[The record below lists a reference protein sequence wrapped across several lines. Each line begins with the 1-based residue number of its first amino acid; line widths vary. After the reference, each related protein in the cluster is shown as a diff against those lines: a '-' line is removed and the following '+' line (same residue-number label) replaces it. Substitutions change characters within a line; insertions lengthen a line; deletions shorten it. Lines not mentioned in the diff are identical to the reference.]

1 MLSVVC
7 KPMVRFINCFSYSL
21 KFGMLSLLFLAVLA
35 TPIWVLNGYV
45 EGSNDFARKEIAG
58 LLYINPVKE
67 FLFSVNQYNLTQ
79 ARPGSPAW
87 SVVEKNWASVQA
99 IEKDKGTLLSTRQ
112 SFEDLKAA
120 YAEFVKIENANNN
133 SDDERY
139 TVFDNLLSKSI
150 ALISTVGTNSNL
162 VLDPDTDGYYVMD
175 TVVYRLPVLVQYI
188 NQLHHHGLAL
198 NHQNHVSLEDVEK
211 TIELKTHLADTLAL
225 TKGNLDT
232 TLGSTRDKMVGFE
245 LKPVFGQY
253 FPTLSQYIDYT
264 RGALRS
270 INGEGGGAAAFQAS
284 SSKITNLS
292 LAASQYASAFYDKG
306 SKVMINLLRQRIH
319 RTNEPW
325 NFMVMVSSLVLL
337 FIFYFMASFRLA
349 VVQTVKDLENTSR
362 CLANGDLTQRVKVE
376 TRDELSF
383 VGHAFNQ
390 MAEAFSRL
398 IGEVKDNAF
407 QVTSASESLSAT
419 STQMKQEAMT
429 MTQLSET
436 ASQLSETV
444 DDSVKT
450 VAAAVEQSSA
460 NISEVSKA
468 SSHVEHNIKIV
479 RTSAEDVSGRMQ
491 SIASAAEDM
500 STSVTTVASAM
511 EEMSAS
517 LNEVSQSAAEAAKV
531 ANVAEGTAK
540 ATSET
545 VNALG
550 NSAREIENVLGV
562 IKEIA
567 SQTNLLALNATIEA
581 ASAGDAGKGFA
592 VVANEVK
599 ELAKRSAE
607 ATEDIRSRIDNM
619 QSNTHAAVSAIEQ
632 ILLIISEINHINST
646 IASAVEE
653 QTATVN
659 EITRSVA
666 GAARSAGEVTKN
678 VQEVAET
685 TATVALKINEA
696 NQGVSLIATN
706 IAELAQGTNEISK
719 GAGTAATGTA
729 QMAEK
734 VEQVTHTSVSTE
746 KGAINVQATA
756 QDLSELAGRLRE
768 VVERFK
774 VAV

>member
-1 MLSVVC
+1 MLSFIC
-7 KPMVRFINCFSYSL
+7 KPMVKFINCFSYSL
-21 KFGMLSLLFLAVLA
+21 KFGMLSLLFLAVLT
-35 TPIWVLNGYV
+35 TPISVLNGYV

-58 LLYINPVKE
+58 ILYINPVKE
-67 FLFSVNQYNLTQ
+67 FLFALNQYNLTDSS
-79 ARPGSPAW
+79 PGSENWRIVESKW
-87 SVVEKNWASVQA
+87 SAVEK
-99 IEKDKGTLLSTRQ
+99 IEQQQGAGLSTKH
-112 SFEDLKAA
+112 SFDILKAA
-120 YAEFVKIENANNN
+120 YADFVRSENSSA
-133 SDDERY
+133 SESKRY
-139 TVFDNLLSKSI
+139 GVFDDLMTKAI

-188 NQLHHHGLAL
+188 NQLHEHDLGLNSKYQA
-198 NHQNHVSLEDVEK
+198 SLEDIEK
-211 TIELKTHLADTLAL
+211 SYALHTHLSDTLAL

-232 TLGSTRDKMVGFE
+232 TLANTKDKTIE
-245 LKPVFGQY
+245 PTLKSVFSQY

-264 RGALRS
+264 HSALS
-270 INGEGGGAAAFQAS
+270 SSASESGSATSFQGS

-306 SKVMINLLRQRIH
+306 SKVMISLLQQRIH

-325 NFMVMVSSLVLL
+325 NFMVLVSSLVLL
-337 FIFYFMASFRLA
+337 FILYFMASFRLA
-349 VVQTVKDLENTSR
+349 VVQTVKGLENTSKS
-362 CLANGDLTQRVKVE
+362 LANGDLTQRVQVE
-376 TRDELSF
+376 TRDELSY

-436 ASQLSETV
+436 ASHLSETV

-468 SSHVEHNIKIV
+468 SSNVEHNIKV
-479 RTSAEDVSGRMQ
+479 VKTSAEDVSTRMQ
-491 SIASAAEDM
+491 SIADAAEDM
-500 STSVTTVASAM
+500 STSVNTVASAM

-540 ATSET
+540 ATSDT

-550 NSAREIENVLGV
+550 DSAREIENVLGV

-607 ATEDIRSRIDNM
+607 ATEDIRSRIENM

-632 ILLIISEINHINST
+632 ILVIISEINHINST

-666 GAARSAGEVTKN
+666 GAAKSAGEVTKN

-685 TATVALKINEA
+685 TANVAMKINEA

-706 IAELAQGTNEISK
+706 IAELAQGANEISK
-719 GAGTAATGTA
+719 GAGTAASGAA
-729 QMAEK
+729 QMSEK

-756 QDLSELAGRLRE
+756 QDLSELAGRLRV

>member
-1 MLSVVC
+1 MLSLIC
-7 KPMVRFINCFSYSL
+7 KPMVKILNCFSYNV
-21 KFGMLSLLFLAVLA
+21 KFGVLSLLFLAVLIN
-35 TPIWVLNGYV
+35 PVHVLNDYV
-45 EGSNDFARKEIAG
+45 EGSNNFARKEIAG
-58 LLYINPVKE
+58 LQYISPVKAL
-67 FLFSVNQYNLTQ
+67 LFSVNHYSLTHGT
-79 ARPGSPAW
+79 PSSSAW
-87 SVVEKNWASVQA
+87 ADIERNWAALERV
-99 IEKDKGTLLSTRQ
+99 ERDKGRLLASKGAF
-112 SFEDLKAA
+112 SDLKTAYSNFVSAEASPKTDEQRYAA
-120 YAEFVKIENANNN
+120 L
-133 SDDERY
+133 
-139 TVFDNLLSKSI
+139 DNLMSKAI
-150 ALISTVGTNSNL
+150 ALIGTVGTNSNL
-162 VLDPDTDGYYVMD
+162 VLDPDADAYHVMD
-175 TVVYRLPVLVQYI
+175 TIVYRLPVLVQYI
-188 NQLHHHGLAL
+188 NQLHHHSLAL
-198 NHQNHVSLEDVEK
+198 NRQSHVSLEDVEK
-211 TIELKTHLADTLAL
+211 AIELKTHSADTLAL
-225 TKGNLDT
+225 TQRNLDA

-253 FPTLSQYIDYT
+253 FPTLSQFIDYS
-264 RGALRS
+264 RSALRS
-270 INGEGGGAAAFQAS
+270 IGGEGGSATVFRAS
-284 SSKITNLS
+284 SSKMTHLS

-306 SKVMINLLRQRIH
+306 SQVMLRLLQQRIH

-325 NFMVMVSSLVLL
+325 NFMVIVSSLVSL
-337 FIFYFMASFRLA
+337 FIFYCMTSFRLS
-349 VVQTVKDLENTSR
+349 VVQTVKELENVSR
-362 CLANGDLTQRVKVE
+362 NLANGDLTQRVKVE
-376 TRDELSF
+376 TRDELSY

-390 MAEAFSRL
+390 MAEAFSTL

-419 STQMKQEAMT
+419 STQMKQEAMS

-436 ASQLSETV
+436 ASHLSETV

-468 SSHVEHNIKIV
+468 SSNVEHNIQIV
-479 RTSAEDVSGRMQ
+479 KNSAEDVSTRMQ
-491 SIASAAEDM
+491 SIADAAEDM

-511 EEMSAS
+511 QEMSAS
-517 LNEVSQSAAEAAKV
+517 LNEVSQSAADAAKV

-581 ASAGDAGKGFA
+581 ASAGEAGKGFA

-607 ATEDIRSRIDNM
+607 ATEDIRSRIENM

-653 QTATVN
+653 QTATVS

-666 GAARSAGEVTKN
+666 GAAKSAGEVTKN

-706 IAELAQGTNEISK
+706 IAELAQGTNEIAK
-719 GAGTAATGTA
+719 GAGSAATGTA

-746 KGAINVQATA
+746 KGASNVQATA
-756 QDLSELAGRLRE
+756 QDLSELAGRLR
-768 VVERFK
+768 VVVDRFK